1 MMWNWGFIVFTCK
14 ASACTHN
21 EFYVL
26 EKVVKKATL
35 RLSNILMRLVLPAP
49 SPSVILVVLLRHR
62 CLFRTRM
69 HKEECVVLLCVSQ
82 NGAFSALKCKQNT
95 PGELYDKSDSSRA
108 PRRDTRRSSASIY
121 TIRATFYEH
130 FLKGFK
136 TFLHTSLE
144 NVTYFEP
151 EAGWHL
157 LWVRIK
163 RGLY

>member
-1 MMWNWGFIVFTCK
+1 
-14 ASACTHN
+14 
-21 EFYVL
+21 
-26 EKVVKKATL
+26 
-35 RLSNILMRLVLPAP
+35 
-49 SPSVILVVLLRHR
+49 
-62 CLFRTRM
+62 M

-136 TFLHTSLE
+136 TFLHTGLE

-151 EAGWHL
+151 EAG
-157 LWVRIK
+157 
-163 RGLY
+163 